1 MDLKK
6 IIELQALFDSE
17 HKIKF
22 NWNEKINEENLNILQ
37 FLTIA
42 LVGETGEF
50 ANIVKKIVRGDK
62 TLNESKNTLSSE
74 MVDVFIYIIKLSYQ
88 LNIDLEKAFLEKL
101 KENEI
106 RFAKYKNNKD
116 EI

>member
-1 MDLKK
+1 MDFKK

-17 HKIKF
+17 HKINF

-42 LVGETGEF
+42 LAGETGEF

-62 TLNESKNTLSSE
+62 TLNESKNALSSE
-74 MVDVFIYIIKLSYQ
+74 MVDIFIYIIKLSYQ
-88 LNIDLEKAFLEKL
+88 LNIDLEKSFLEKL